1 MSLFLAITFLQSG
14 LDKVIDWKGNLG
26 WLTGH
31 FSKSLL
37 RGVVPLL
44 LATLTVLELAAG
56 VLSAAGVVFLVLSGA
71 TRVAMW
77 GAALSGLSFV
87 ALFFGQR
94 MAKDYAGAAG
104 RCPTS
109 SSPWWACSPCAAE
122 MKRPT
127 VMATVGLRIHER
139 GHAVQA
145 WVSGSNCLLA
155 TTSQV
160 TPPSRIFPSVRWG

>member
-1 MSLFLAITFLQSG
+1 MPSFDSNLFPLWLVQVLCALFLAITFLQSG

-31 FSKSLL
+31 FSKSPL

-56 VLSAAGVVFLVLSGA
+56 ALSAAGVAFLVLSGA

-104 RCPTS
+104 LVPYFLVS
-109 SSPWWACSPCAAE
+109 L
-122 MKRPT
+122 
-127 VMATVGLRIHER
+127 VGLLTLR
-139 GHAVQA
+139 G
-145 WVSGSNCLLA
+145 
-155 TTSQV
+155 
-160 TPPSRIFPSVRWG
+160 

>member
-1 MSLFLAITFLQSG
+1 MPTPDSNLFPLWLVQALCTLFLAITFLQSG

-31 FSKSLL
+31 FAKSPL
-37 RGVVPLL
+37 RGMVPLL

-56 VLSAAGVVFLVLSGA
+56 AVSAAGLVFLVLSGA

-94 MAKDYAGAAG
+94 MAKDYAGAG
-104 RCPTS
+104 
-109 SSPWWACSPCAAE
+109 
-122 MKRPT
+122 
-127 VMATVGLRIHER
+127 GLVPYFLVSLVALLTLR
-139 GHAVQA
+139 G
-145 WVSGSNCLLA
+145 
-155 TTSQV
+155 
-160 TPPSRIFPSVRWG
+160 

>member
-1 MSLFLAITFLQSG
+1 MPPLDSNLFPLWLVQALCALFLAITFLQSG

-31 FSKSLL
+31 FAKSPL
-37 RGVVPLL
+37 RSMVPLL

-56 VLSAAGVVFLVLSGA
+56 AVSAVGLVFLVLSGA

-94 MAKDYAGAAG
+94 MAKDYAGAG
-104 RCPTS
+104 
-109 SSPWWACSPCAAE
+109 
-122 MKRPT
+122 
-127 VMATVGLRIHER
+127 GLVPYFLVSLVALLTLR
-139 GHAVQA
+139 G
-145 WVSGSNCLLA
+145 
-155 TTSQV
+155 
-160 TPPSRIFPSVRWG
+160 

>member
-1 MSLFLAITFLQSG
+1 MPPFDSNHFPLWLVQVLCALFLAITFLQSG

-31 FSKSLL
+31 FAKSPL
-37 RGVVPLL
+37 RGVVPLM

-56 VLSAAGVVFLVLSGA
+56 AVSAAGLVFLVLSGA

-94 MAKDYAGAAG
+94 MAKDYAGAG
-104 RCPTS
+104 
-109 SSPWWACSPCAAE
+109 
-122 MKRPT
+122 
-127 VMATVGLRIHER
+127 GLVPYFLVSLVALLTLR
-139 GHAVQA
+139 G
-145 WVSGSNCLLA
+145 
-155 TTSQV
+155 
-160 TPPSRIFPSVRWG
+160 